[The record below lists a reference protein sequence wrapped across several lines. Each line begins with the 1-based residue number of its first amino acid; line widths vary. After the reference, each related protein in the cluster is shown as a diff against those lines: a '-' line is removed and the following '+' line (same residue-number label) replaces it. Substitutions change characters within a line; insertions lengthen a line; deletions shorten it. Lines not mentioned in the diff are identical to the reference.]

1 MMAKRYLL
9 FLIMLLTAAAGLF
22 AGTTGKISGRIVD
35 AEKKEPLPGVNV
47 FLDGTAFGAV
57 TDVNGNYFI
66 INIPPGKYTIVFRS
80 IGYKTKKIEGAS
92 VSIDATTSLST
103 DLTATVIEGE
113 EVVVRAE
120 RPLVQ
125 KDLTSTSARVSSD
138 DIDLLP
144 VESTGQIV
152 NLQAGVIEGHFRGG
166 RLGEVSYMID
176 GIAVNDGYSGGQMI
190 DLQPN
195 SIQEV
200 EVISG
205 TFNAEY
211 GQAMSGVVNIVSKE
225 PNAKFSGQLS
235 GYTGAYLSN
244 RRTPFVVKSGDGLKR
259 ENYTEENRTY
269 LDLAKPG
276 NVNDLQGNLSGPL
289 GLKNLLFFTSFR
301 YHKDD
306 GAYYGK
312 RIFVPSDSSFV
323 PEDRNRWRIDAN
335 GDGAMVP
342 MNWSEGLDL
351 HAKMIAKPF
360 SNHKLTY
367 EFIREDAE
375 SQGYEHRYKYNP
387 DGRPTYFSLGNT
399 HMVHY
404 DYVINKN
411 GFINLKF
418 ANFSKNWKSYVFES
432 PYDLRYVPDTRLQ
445 IGGGPHFYM
454 AGTNMNHSERTTTN
468 TLLKGDL
475 TYQFNQSNQ
484 IKLGF
489 QSTNH
494 KLNVTSYTIRLD
506 RQTDW
511 KPQPV
516 EVESPAY
523 VDYVKKPFEISA
535 YIQDRLE
542 WSYFIMNIGLR
553 YDRFEPRG
561 VYPADLSQP
570 STSEKIDAK
579 TKSQWSPRFGIAM
592 PLTEKSVLH
601 LSYGLFFQMPA
612 FNALFLN
619 PDFKIPVTGGATIGN
634 ANLEPEKTA
643 TYEVGLQHGL
653 NKDVA
658 VNLTVYYKDIRNL
671 LGMETYILMPT
682 FTQYARY
689 VNRDYG
695 QVLGFTAS
703 LEQRSTGFLTTSIDY
718 TFQIAEGNA
727 SDPADVWLKSLTS
740 PPTEITKQ
748 LVLLDWDRSHTLNL
762 TATAHNADRWNL
774 GIIGTLASGFP
785 YTPESYGYYY
795 GLPNGER
802 KPFYINFDL
811 NFAYTLKFGGMK
823 TTLFTNIYNVLDIEN
838 SIAIYTDSG
847 NAQYTRSMSR
857 MTDDMVKSV
866 NTINDYYYRP
876 DYRSTPRKV
885 LVGLELE
892 F

>member
-1 MMAKRYLL
+1 MKKRNLIL
-9 FLIMLLTAAAGLF
+9 IIMLLVFAATVYSGQ
-22 AGTTGKISGRIVD
+22 TGKIAGRVVE
-35 AEKKEPLPGVNV
+35 AEKKEPLPGTNV
-47 FLDGTAFGAV
+47 FLEGTALGTI
-57 TDVNGNYFI
+57 TDVKGNYFI

-80 IGYKTKKIEGAS
+80 MGYKTKKMEG
-92 VSIDATTSLST
+92 VNVNVDVTTQLST
-103 DLTATVIEGE
+103 ELTSTVIEGE
-113 EVVVRAE
+113 EVIVRAE
-120 RPLVQ
+120 RPMVQ

-138 DIDLLP
+138 EINLLP
-144 VESTGQIV
+144 VESVGQIV

-166 RLGEVSYMID
+166 RLGEVAYMID
-176 GIAVNDGYSGGQMI
+176 GIAVNDGYSGSQMI

-225 PNAKFSGQLS
+225 PKAKFSGQIS
-235 GYTGAYLSN
+235 AYTGAYLSG
-244 RRTPFVVKSGDGLKR
+244 RKTPFVVKTGDGLKR
-259 ENYTEENRTY
+259 EDYSEEKLSY
-269 LDLAKPG
+269 FDLAKPG
-276 NVNDLQGNLSGPL
+276 NVNDIQGNLSGPL
-289 GLKNLLFFTSFR
+289 LTKNLSFFTSFR
-301 YHKDD
+301 FHNDD
-306 GAYYGK
+306 GPYYGR
-312 RIFVPSDSSFV
+312 RIFIPSDSSFI
-323 PEDRNRWRIDAN
+323 PEDRTRWRIDAN
-335 GDGAMVP
+335 GDGALVP
-342 MNWSEGLDL
+342 MNWAESMDW
-351 HAKMIAKPF
+351 HAKVIAKPF

-367 EFIREDAE
+367 EFIREDGE

-387 DGRPTYFSLGNT
+387 DGRPTYFSTGNT
-399 HMVHY
+399 HMLHY

-411 GFINLKF
+411 GFVNFKF
-418 ANFSKNWKSYVFES
+418 ANFAKSWKSYVFES

-454 AGTNMNHSERTTTN
+454 AGTNMGHSERTTTN
-468 TLLKGDL
+468 SLAKGDL
-475 TYQFNQSNQ
+475 TYQVNQSNQ

-489 QSTNH
+489 QGTWH
-494 KLNVTSYTIRLD
+494 KLDVSSYTIRLD

-523 VDYVKKPFEISA
+523 VDYVRKPFEMSA
-535 YIQDRLE
+535 YIQDRVE

-561 VYPADLSQP
+561 VYPADLSRP

-579 TKSQWSPRFGIAM
+579 TKSQLSPRFGIAL
-592 PLTEKSVLH
+592 PLTDRSVLH

-619 PDFKIPVTGGATIGN
+619 PDFRIPVAGGATIGN

-643 TYEVGLQHGL
+643 TYEIGLQHEL
-653 NKDVA
+653 TRDVA
-658 VNLTVYYKDIRNL
+658 MNLTVYYKDIRNL
-671 LGMETYILMPT
+671 LGMETYILMPS

-762 TATAHNADRWNL
+762 TATAHSADRWSL
-774 GIIGTLASGFP
+774 GLIGTLASGFP

-811 NFAYTLKFGGMK
+811 NFAYSLKFSSVK
-823 TTLFTNIYNVLDIEN
+823 TTLFTNIYNLFDIEN
-838 SIAIYTDSG
+838 SVNIYTDSG

-857 MTDDMVKSV
+857 MTDDMVKSI
-866 NTINDYYYRP
+866 NTINDYYFRP
-876 DYRSTPRKV
+876 DYRSAPRKV
-885 LVGLELE
+885 QIGIEVE